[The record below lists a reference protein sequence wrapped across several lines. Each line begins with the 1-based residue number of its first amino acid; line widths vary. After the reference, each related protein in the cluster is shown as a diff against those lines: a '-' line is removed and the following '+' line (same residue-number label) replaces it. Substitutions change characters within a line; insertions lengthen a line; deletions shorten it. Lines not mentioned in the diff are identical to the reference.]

1 MHNPYPMLMVD
12 IMRTD
17 TYRQLLAEELK
28 LLEIDPSTGD
38 YVEGSEKRARRRA
51 KRKSRKILEAKRIEE
66 NEKERIR
73 RIERNKRRNKVNN
86 NKKFGTKIISST
98 SNIQT
103 TNIPQDQRDA
113 FYQTQEWKD
122 ARDEWKEGKD
132 KVCSRCGRRPDPNY
146 KKAPIDRNRSQE
158 EKEFLYN
165 EFNDN
170 RLLVDHILPIK
181 TYWGLRLEK
190 HNFQY
195 LCGTCN
201 KEKCNTISYKDVKR
215 VLGKVKPIEILKVES
230 NV

>member
-1 MHNPYPMLMVD
+1 MHKSYPMLMVD

-73 RIERNKRRNKVNN
+73 RIERNKRRNKID
-86 NKKFGTKIISST
+86 NKRKFGTKIISSN

-146 KKAPIDRNRSQE
+146 KKAPIDRNRSE
-158 EKEFLYN
+158 ADKEFLYRKFN
-165 EFNDN
+165 EN

-181 TYWGLRLEK
+181 TYWRLRLDK
-190 HNFQY
+190 NNFQY

-201 KEKCNTISYKDVKR
+201 EEKANTITWKNAKK
-215 VLGKVKPIEILKVES
+215 VLGNVNRVEIVKVQS
-230 NV
+230 NG